1 MTIDGATFIV
11 EVADTPASR
20 RLGLGGRESLGADR
34 GMWFELAQTREAS
47 FWMRGMR
54 IPIDIVWVTEELVV
68 AGVAAD
74 LPPPSPGTSDADL
87 PRYSSGAPV
96 RYVLE
101 INAGLAAELGI
112 GPGDRVTVGGQ

>member
-1 MTIDGATFIV
+1 
-11 EVADTPASR
+11 
-20 RLGLGGRESLGADR
+20 
-34 GMWFELAQTREAS
+34 MWFDLAQTREAS

-74 LPPPSPGTSDADL
+74 LPPPSAGTSDADL

-96 RYVLE
+96 RY
-101 INAGLAAELGI
+101 AELGI